1 MITGGSLFSDAIF
14 KKILSI
20 GYEFETHDIAKLSL
34 HSNKKSLINSDIT
47 LRMLE
52 DKVKKGSV
60 TILKDE
66 AQNYILSRIP
76 IHKEKKGGDSAI
88 STHTS
93 ASAKNH
99 NDVKKS
105 ETEADAEDSDVDDS
119 IIDDDDADEE
129 LLGEFM
135 KEYEKEIALEK
146 WENESFLEYFNEN
159 RKSDNK
165 KTIKFQITNDVGD
178 GDFAKLLGE
187 HCDDLTIQKNDMYFF
202 KKKNSKNGKEKIYDI
217 KFAETLTKDCKTFTG
232 VEYVITYYSPKKEQ
246 SNIIVAT
253 FADACG
259 RIIEHLSDL
268 KIFNGQL
275 LIHNNTKTAYTPIN
289 KLDDAN
295 ARRLYKKPGT
305 NLFYIDTYDSKNKTK
320 PKSFDMFEFIPQMT
334 FRCSAKDALEIIKE
348 IVKPNQRHILR
359 NTTVKK
365 SVMKKKLD
373 KPLKYELNDILIVE
387 ELVDKLF
394 AKYNESAEKKIA
406 LDTKEGMTL
415 KTYVF
420 FIYYKIFN
428 YIHHHSVILSG
439 EDYLKDYLTFASRH
453 TNYDFYLRIK
463 DILKTHYN
471 INDVEEIRK
480 LLYQPEA
487 LSSLYDDI
495 EQSFEDI
502 DEEGE
507 YKYNDAF
514 NINTVLE
521 KSSANYGDPLYSV
534 QSYFKY
540 FEDPN
545 DETENDW
552 FIVSRIDAFSTTFE
566 LKNDDILLENRYFR
580 HEVEYLFNLLLGSKI
595 SKGII
600 TVKDMYHI
608 LHKMQMT
615 NKKFSQ
621 TSLYNKKLASQT
633 AKNTKNG
640 SKKVSKKVSKSAT
653 RKKSPSIDN
662 SPVL

>member
-60 TILKDE
+60 TILKDD

-76 IHKEKKGGDSAI
+76 IHKEKKGGNSAI
-88 STHTS
+88 STNSS

-99 NDVKKS
+99 NDVKKR
-105 ETEADAEDSDVDDS
+105 ETDADAEDSVADDS
-119 IIDDDDADEE
+119 IIDDDDEE
-129 LLGEFM
+129 LLSEFM
-135 KEYEKEIALEK
+135 KEYEKEISLEK
-146 WENESFLEYFNEN
+146 WENESYLEYFNEN

-187 HCDDLTIQKNDMYFF
+187 HCDDLTIQKNDMYVF
-202 KKKNSKNGKEKIYDI
+202 KKKKSHNGMQKIYDI
-217 KFAETLTKDCKTFTG
+217 KFAETLSKDCKTFTG

-253 FADACG
+253 FVDSCA

-268 KIFNGQL
+268 KPINGQL
-275 LIHNNTKTAYTPIN
+275 LIHNNTKTAYTPIS

-295 ARRLYKKPGT
+295 ARRLYRKPGT
-305 NLFYIDTYDSKNKTK
+305 NLFYIDTYDSKNKPK

-334 FRCSAKDALEIIKE
+334 FRCSANDALEIIKE
-348 IVKPNQRHILR
+348 ILKPNQRHILR

-406 LDTKEGMTL
+406 FDTKEGKIL

-471 INDVEEIRK
+471 ISDVEEIRK

-487 LSSLYDDI
+487 LSSLYNDI

-514 NINTVLE
+514 NINLVLE
-521 KSSANYGDPLYSV
+521 KSNANYGDPLYSV

-580 HEVEYLFNLLLGSKI
+580 HEVEYLFNLLFGSKI

-600 TVKDMYHI
+600 TIKDMYHI

-621 TSLYNKKLASQT
+621 TSLYNKS
-633 AKNTKNG
+633 
-640 SKKVSKKVSKSAT
+640 
-653 RKKSPSIDN
+653 
-662 SPVL
+662 